1 MKFRYQK
8 FVFGHHDP
16 TKPLVARPY
25 IPVYLLASSKRTV
38 SPYFALLDSG
48 ADSVLFPADLAAE
61 VGIDDIADGRFEPA
75 IGIAGQKAD
84 VFYHGVQL
92 QVLGA
97 EMVLPMEVGF
107 SKELLIPILGRTFF
121 RHFNS
126 VIFAETASMFWSF
139 RVQ

>member
-8 FVFGHHDP
+8 FILGRHDP

-25 IPVYLLASSKRTV
+25 IPVHLFANSKRTE

-48 ADSVLFPADLAAE
+48 ADSVLFPADLAE
-61 VGIDDIADGRFEPA
+61 DVGIDDLADGRYEPA
-75 IGIAGQKAD
+75 LGIAGQKAD
-84 VFYHGVQL
+84 VFYHRVQI

-97 EMVLPMEVGF
+97 ETVLPMEVGF

-121 RHFNS
+121 RHFKS
-126 VIFAETASMFWSF
+126 VVFAETKEEVEL
-139 RVQ
+139 RD

>member
-8 FVFGHHDP
+8 FVLGHHDP

-61 VGIDDIADGRFEPA
+61 VGIDDIAGGRFEPA

-84 VFYHGVQL
+84 VFYHRAQI

-97 EMVLPMEVGF
+97 PTLLPIEVGF
-107 SKELLIPILGRTFF
+107 SKDLLIPILGRTFF
-121 RHFNS
+121 RHFRA
-126 VIFAETASMFWSF
+126 VVFGEAKEEVELRT
-139 RVQ
+139 